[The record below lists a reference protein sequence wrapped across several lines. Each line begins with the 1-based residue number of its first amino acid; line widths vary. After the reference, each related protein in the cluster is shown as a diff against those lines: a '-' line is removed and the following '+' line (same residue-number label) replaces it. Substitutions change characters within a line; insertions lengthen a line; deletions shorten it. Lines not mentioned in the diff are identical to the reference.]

1 MGVGVLV
8 GLVVYRSEI
17 QIGLQLTV
25 GAFDLSDKVIA
36 VPCGL
41 LVEGADVGAQE
52 VDSVSALQRGE
63 VADSPL
69 HTLHVVGIGLASDVF
84 YVIVL

>member
-1 MGVGVLV
+1 MSDLALRGFMFGY
-8 GLVVYRSEI
+8 YRFS
-17 QIGLQLTV
+17 
-25 GAFDLSDKVIA
+25 FF
-36 VPCGL
+36 
-41 LVEGADVGAQE
+41 EGADVGAQE

-69 HTLHVVGIGLASDVF
+69 HTLHVIGIGLAADVF